1 MTLGIIPNFTQ
12 SICRDRV
19 QRCTHVYQCRVIRVH
34 YRHWIHSL
42 DVVPGDEIEVAG
54 QSWGHIT
61 YKTYEDVD
69 QWASRVNVFAVGR

>member
-1 MTLGIIPNFTQ
+1 M
-12 SICRDRV
+12 
-19 QRCTHVYQCRVIRVH
+19 H